1 MTTARERLKTL
12 SGLSGLH
19 TAREHLAAIT
29 QDSGT
34 GQGKTVFAAQMTVC
48 LDTPQI
54 TQLSRPARA
63 LAVVTAPNHQSSL
76 GYKRLDIMNRAA
88 RIDVTTSIPSLFI
101 VQSPRRT
108 QAVTTLPCLTVTRC
122 PRAVV
127 QS

>member
-1 MTTARERLKTL
+1 MNTGQKLVEL
-12 SGLSGLH
+12 SGLSGVSAL
-19 TAREHLAAIT
+19 THLLAIT
-29 QDSGT
+29 QGSGP
-34 GQGKTVFAAQMTVC
+34 GETVFASQMTVC
-48 LDTPQI
+48 LDTQQI

-76 GYKRLDIMNRAA
+76 GYKRLDVMNRAA

-108 QAVTTLPCLTVTRC
+108 QAVTTLPRLTVTRR